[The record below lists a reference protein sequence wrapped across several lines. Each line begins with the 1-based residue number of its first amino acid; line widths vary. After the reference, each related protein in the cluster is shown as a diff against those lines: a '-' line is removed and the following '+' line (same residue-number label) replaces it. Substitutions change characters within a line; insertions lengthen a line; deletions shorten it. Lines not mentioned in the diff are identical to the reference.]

1 MLFNAVVFILLLLSF
16 GLQEFVPSV
25 PIAHHARLFLPAV
38 FFFSSAVATSF
49 PMMLF
54 LAFVTGLLWD
64 ARYLPTPMETPE
76 EALALMEGVERQF
89 VGMGNGELTFGLSIL
104 LFGLFGA
111 LMQGVRPLF
120 KRGRLELPVVM
131 VGFAVFGWLLSQ
143 FLTMTFIRGSF
154 SFPPGVWSKM
164 ITDTLLA
171 MLVAPV
177 LFLVLHALARWMR
190 YEIRYDGL
198 RFQSHGR

>member
-54 LAFVTGLLWD
+54 LAFVTGILWD
-64 ARYLPTPMETPE
+64 ARYLPAPMASPE
-76 EALALMEGVERQF
+76 EALALMEGVEGQF
-89 VGMGNGELTFGLSIL
+89 TGMGNGELVFGLSIL
-104 LFGLFGA
+104 FFGLFGA

-120 KRGRLELPVVM
+120 KRGRLELPVLM
-131 VGFAVFGWLLSQ
+131 IGFAVFGWLFTQ
-143 FLTMTFIRGSF
+143 FLMITFIRGSF

-164 ITDTLLA
+164 
-171 MLVAPV
+171 LVAPI

-198 RFQSHGR
+198 RQQYHGR